1 MSQEIEIKHLEAS
14 ESERTCG
21 GIGVGGNPKWL
32 CVCVCVCVC
41 LLVYFILVPKS
52 FILMPDYGL
61 HYRNMQHQW

>member
-14 ESERTCG
+14 ESEGTCG
-21 GIGVGGNPKWL
+21 GIGGGKEKTQND
-32 CVCVCVCVC
+32 CVC

-61 HYRNMQHQW
+61 HYRNMQHQ